1 MPREE
6 GIVKEATGRKALVRV
21 MKTSACD
28 HCGSRSS
35 CHILSDREM
44 IVEVPNDLHAKE
56 GDHVELRV
64 PPGSLLKLSL
74 LVYFLPVVLLI
85 VGAYAGG
92 AWARS
97 FGLQPTAASIIGAG
111 LAMGIAFYILR
122 WFDRG
127 ERERGDYRPRMTR
140 VLFNEASSHQPG
152 DSK

>member
-6 GIVKEATGRKALVRV
+6 GIVKEATSKKAVIRI

-35 CHILSDREM
+35 CHVLSDREM
-44 IVEVPNDLHAKE
+44 VVEVSNELRAKV

-74 LVYFLPVVLLI
+74 LVYFLPVASLVI
-85 VGAYAGG
+85 GAYVGG
-92 AWARS
+92 AWAKS
-97 FGLQPTAASIIGAG
+97 LGIQPTVASIVGAG
-111 LAMGIAFYILR
+111 LAMGIAFYLLR
-122 WFDRG
+122 CFDRG
-127 ERERGDYRPRMTR
+127 ERARGEYRPRMTR
-140 VLFNEASSHQPG
+140 ILFNEASSPQPD